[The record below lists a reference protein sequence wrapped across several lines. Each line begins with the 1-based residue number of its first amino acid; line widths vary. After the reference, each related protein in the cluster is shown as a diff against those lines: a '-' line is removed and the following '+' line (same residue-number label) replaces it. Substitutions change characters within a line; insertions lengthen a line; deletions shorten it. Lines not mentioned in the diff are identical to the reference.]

1 MKLLGTLNL
10 AKPFGLKKLKDRIKY
25 LENCLKN
32 ETEKFH
38 KETLNTSKLIT
49 RMRKLTEALTAIASL
64 DKKKHEKEEYWLKI
78 THEQC
83 ATVLATDT
91 KIARKALK
99 DVS

>member
-1 MKLLGTLNL
+1 
-10 AKPFGLKKLKDRIKY
+10 
-25 LENCLKN
+25 
-32 ETEKFH
+32 
-38 KETLNTSKLIT
+38 
-49 RMRKLTEALTAIASL
+49 MRKLTEALTAIASL